1 MNFFSTSVSAD
12 VVSDHVLAVTS
23 VTGNGV
29 TPGWLNYSYLYRIR
43 IGFLLVT
50 QCIGWTM
57 IFNLLFGPLLE
68 AFLNTKGRIWDLF
81 FRHLRKINASKR
93 TMKIIQILM
102 MLFFIVFAH
111 VFFVIE
117 EIIYGYD
124 RSGSKK
130 IENQLMLFAFQ
141 FRNSNVFFK

>member
-1 MNFFSTSVSAD
+1 
-12 VVSDHVLAVTS
+12 
-23 VTGNGV
+23 
-29 TPGWLNYSYLYRIR
+29 
-43 IGFLLVT
+43 
-50 QCIGWTM
+50 
-57 IFNLLFGPLLE
+57 
-68 AFLNTKGRIWDLF
+68 
-81 FRHLRKINASKR
+81 
-93 TMKIIQILM
+93 M

-141 FRNSNVFFK
+141 FRNSNVFFEWKL

>member
-1 MNFFSTSVSAD
+1 
-12 VVSDHVLAVTS
+12 
-23 VTGNGV
+23 
-29 TPGWLNYSYLYRIR
+29 
-43 IGFLLVT
+43 
-50 QCIGWTM
+50 M

-68 AFLNTKGRIWDLF
+68 AFLNTKGRIWNLF
-81 FRHLRKINASKR
+81 FRHLQKINASKQ

-130 IENQLMLFAFQ
+130 IENHLMIFAFQ
-141 FRNSNVFFK
+141 LMMSFLTLTRPIG